1 LKKVAEH
8 KITPEEAVVETA
20 QKHLEEN
27 KNYYEDLAKMEK
39 ENEDIV
45 ELYDFYTKGY
55 ENTAYQFGYVPDFN
69 GAKSIEAYSLGS
81 IDGRDKKT
89 EKKSID
95 EFEKAL
101 KHETIE
107 TEQEE
112 SIPDLIEGL
121 KVLAESLEGAEKKEI
136 EDVIEGLEILLE
148 SDDKY
153 AEGGE
158 FRMATGGKIVF
169 KPITTPL

>member
-1 LKKVAEH
+1 L
-8 KITPEEAVVETA
+8 INETG
-20 QKHLEEN
+20 LEYF
-27 KNYYEDLAKMEK
+27 K
-39 ENEDIV
+39 
-45 ELYDFYTKGY
+45 
-55 ENTAYQFGYVPDFN
+55 
-69 GAKSIEAYSLGS
+69 YSLS
-81 IDGRDKKT
+81 
-89 EKKSID
+89 
-95 EFEKAL
+95 L
-101 KHETIE
+101 KEQ
-107 TEQEE
+107 EQEE

-158 FRMATGGKIVF
+158 FRMKKGGNIVF

>member
-1 LKKVAEH
+1 MVTLK
-8 KITPEEAVVETA
+8 
-20 QKHLEEN
+20 
-27 KNYYEDLAKMEK
+27 YS
-39 ENEDIV
+39 
-45 ELYDFYTKGY
+45 DF
-55 ENTAYQFGYVPDFN
+55 
-69 GAKSIEAYSLGS
+69 
-81 IDGRDKKT
+81 
-89 EKKSID
+89 
-95 EFEKAL
+95 L
-101 KHETIE
+101 KYKDSSETIE

-153 AEGGE
+153 TQSSVKTEDLITFRILKPDGKIKFAGTGEDSWFKLDKARKLVDYSKGEMIYEYNTEGRRISEWFEKGGE
-158 FRMATGGKIVF
+158 FRMKKGGNIVF